1 MVKSNTKQYSV
12 SLIEIE
18 KNEYLNIKK
27 MKKLS
32 LVAFMVLFMLSCKQ
46 TKEVVHKQ
54 SSTPETASYWQQQID
69 YSMDIDVD
77 VNKYQYKGI
86 QKAVYTNNSP
96 DELTKVFYHLY
107 FNAFQPGSQMDVR
120 SLNIKDPDR
129 RVGDRISKLQPDEIG
144 YIKVNSLQQNGVS
157 VAFETVG
164 TILEVT
170 LDTPIKSGES
180 VTFDMLFEAQVP
192 AQIRRSGRNNKEG
205 VALSMAQWY
214 PKMAEYD
221 FQGWHTPP
229 YIAREFHGVWGNFD
243 VKLTIDKTYV
253 VGGTGYLQ
261 NPQEIG
267 HGYEEA
273 SKPLNVPS
281 TDKLTWHFKAPKVHD
296 FVWAA
301 DPKYKHDVL
310 KMDNGIDLHFLY
322 KKNLAPEYLKNWKD
336 LQKPTAALMTYFSE
350 HVGQYPY
357 KQYSVI
363 QGGDGGMEYAMAT
376 LITGKR
382 KYGSLF
388 GVTAHEMAHTWFQF
402 LLASNESL
410 HPWMDE
416 GFTSYISNKASAEIL
431 KNSEGKN
438 PNSGPYRGY
447 NYITKNG
454 LEEPLTTHADRYNTN
469 AAYSVGSY
477 GKGSMFLSQ
486 LEYVIGAENV
496 AKGLKKYFADFSFKH
511 PTPNDIKRTMEKVSG
526 IHLDWYLNEWIQT
539 THTID
544 YGVKTVNG
552 TEVTLERIG
561 QMPMPVDVDVTY
573 VDGSTESFNIPLRVM
588 RGNKPT
594 AATVLED
601 WAWAH
606 PTYTF
611 QTAKTIQSVVIDN
624 SKLMADVNDDNNIF
638 EVE

>member
-1 MVKSNTKQYSV
+1 
-12 SLIEIE
+12 
-18 KNEYLNIKK
+18 
-27 MKKLS
+27 MKKILLLTFS
-32 LVAFMVLFMLSCKQ
+32 AALFFSCIQSK
-46 TKEVVHKQ
+46 VVIYKQ
-54 SSTPETASYWQQQID
+54 SKEASAYWQQHID
-69 YSMDIDVD
+69 YTMDIDVD
-77 VNKYQYKGI
+77 VQNYQYKGT

-129 RVGDRISKLQPDEIG
+129 RVLDRISKLAPNEIG
-144 YIKVNSLQQNGVS
+144 YIKVQSLKQDGTD

-170 LDTPIKSGES
+170 LDTPILPGERM
-180 VTFDMLFEAQVP
+180 TFDMVFDAQVP
-192 AQIRRSGRNNKEG
+192 AQIRRTGRNNKEG

-243 VKLTIDKTYV
+243 VTLHLDKNYI

-267 HGYEEA
+267 FGYEDP
-273 SKPLNVPS
+273 SKPLAIP
-281 TDKLTWHFKAPKVHD
+281 TTEKLTWHFKAPNVHD
-296 FVWAA
+296 FMWAA
-301 DPKYKHDVL
+301 DPEYTHDVL
-310 KMDNGIDLHFLY
+310 TMKNGIDLHFLY
-322 KKNLAPEYLKNWKD
+322 KKNLAPEYLQNWKD
-336 LQKPTAALMTYFSE
+336 LQEPTAKLMEYFSK
-350 HVGQYPY
+350 HIGQYPY

-363 QGGDGGMEYAMAT
+363 QGGDGGMEYAMST
-376 LITGKR
+376 LITGER
-382 KYGSLF
+382 KFGSLF

-402 LLASNESL
+402 ILASNESL

-431 KNSEGKN
+431 ENGAGEN
-438 PNSGPYRGY
+438 PNAGPYRGY
-447 NYITKNG
+447 NYIVRNG

-469 AAYSVGSY
+469 AAYGTGSY

-486 LEYVIGAENV
+486 LEYIIGAENV
-496 AKGLKKYFADFSFKH
+496 ANGLKKYYTDFSFKH
-511 PTPNDIKRTMEKVSG
+511 PTPNDIKRSMEKVSG
-526 IHLDWYLNEWIQT
+526 IHLDWYLNEWTQT

-544 YGVKTVNG
+544 YAIKAVDGKQI
-552 TEVTLERIG
+552 TLERIG
-561 QMPMPVDVDVTY
+561 KMPMPIDVEVSY
-573 VDGSTESFNIPLRVM
+573 ADGSKEAFNIPLRMM

-594 AATVLED
+594 DATVLED
-601 WAWAH
+601 WAWAY

-611 QTAKTIQSVVIDN
+611 TTSKTVTAVAIDT
-624 SKLMADVNDDNNIF
+624 SKLMADIDDENNFF
-638 EVE
+638 EVK

>member
-1 MVKSNTKQYSV
+1 MGKSNTRQYSV
-12 SLIEIE
+12 RQSQI
-18 KNEYLNIKK
+18 KKKEYLNIKK
-27 MKKLS
+27 MKKLV
-32 LVAFMVLFMLSCKQ
+32 LVAFIAVFLLSCKQ
-46 TKEVVHKQ
+46 TQEVVYKQ
-54 SSTPETASYWQQQID
+54 STTTETASYWQQQID

-77 VNKYQYKGI
+77 VNNYQYKGT

-96 DELTKVFYHLY
+96 DELSKVFYHLY

-129 RVGDRISKLQPDEIG
+129 RVGDRISKLQPNEIG

-180 VTFDMLFEAQVP
+180 VTFDMVFEAQVP
-192 AQIRRSGRNNKEG
+192 VQIRRSGRNNKEG

-243 VKLTIDKTYV
+243 VKLTIDKAYV

-273 SKPLNVPS
+273 SKPLNIPS

-301 DPKYKHDVL
+301 DPEYKHDVL

-322 KKNLAPEYLKNWKD
+322 KKNLAPAYLKNWKD
-336 LQKPTAALMTYFSE
+336 LQKPTAALMTYFSK
-350 HVGQYPY
+350 HIGQYPY

-388 GVTAHEMAHTWFQF
+388 GVTAHELAHTWFQF

-438 PNSGPYRGY
+438 PNTGPYRGY
-447 NYITKNG
+447 NYITENG

-486 LEYVIGAENV
+486 LEYVIGVENV
-496 AKGLKKYFADFSFKH
+496 AKGLKKYFTDFSFKH
-511 PTPNDIKRTMEKVSG
+511 PTPNDIKRSMEKVSG

-573 VDGSTESFNIPLRVM
+573 IDGSVESFNIPLRVM

-594 AATVLED
+594 SATVLED

-611 QTAKTIQSVVIDN
+611 KTAKTIKSVVIDN